1 MVMDYLIRLN
11 LLDPLALLVPPD
23 LPVLLGLR
31 HPEFPVLQ
39 EYLLGH
45 QVHRYQADLV
55 DRSIRFD
62 HQLRLR
68 HLHQQRQPPQVQL
81 SWCHRHV
88 H

>member
-1 MVMDYLIRLN
+1 MDYLIRLN

-23 LPVLLGLR
+23 LLVLLGLR
-31 HPEFPVLQ
+31 RLQILVLQ

-45 QVHRYQADLV
+45 QAHRYQVDLV

-62 HQLRLR
+62 RLLRLR
-68 HLHQQRQPPQVQL
+68 HLHQRRQPPQVQL

>member
-23 LPVLLGLR
+23 LLDPLVLRRLQIL
-31 HPEFPVLQ
+31 VLQ

-45 QVHRYQADLV
+45 QAHRHQVGLV

-81 SWCHRHV
+81 SCCHRHV